1 MRPTEQGNICLTE
14 RGVVLALCIALITAP
29 ILPFVGPA
37 AGSTP
42 VKPSLAFDRDAGDPS
57 ALGRLTP
64 GETHTVDVDLSYR
77 LPAGISG
84 VIRLYVPSTGSAVAT
99 RSVSGT
105 GDVEIVTVVGT
116 ASLPE
121 SVAGDSVVVQATLDR
136 PTHGI
141 VARAE
146 RTYAVAANVDERPES
161 ARPDRGTAPRSA
173 MEQDDAPAA
182 ATGSDRDTP
191 VASHTPIV
199 VSPDGDGNYTS
210 IQAAVDAAAPGD
222 TVEVRQATYEE
233 QVVVD
238 KNISLIATYGA
249 TLDGS
254 TVDQGPG
261 LRISGDD
268 VSPTIFGFTVAGYPG
283 DGIVAS
289 DDAGS
294 WTLESIQ
301 IRDVGGD
308 GLDASG
314 STSEW
319 RVEGLQVVDA
329 GGDGLV
335 ATDTAGSWYLSEF
348 RVRDVA
354 DDGLD
359 ASLST
364 GTWVVWGVTIDGVQ
378 GDGIEAQ
385 HTTGRWSVI
394 GRSVPPSVADN
405 ATADR
410 HTERGHIVD
419 TQDDGLDVSNSTGAW
434 LVSALEVVDA
444 ADTGIATDNTTGDW
458 NLANVVGRDNR
469 DGGLDAARSTGD
481 WELIRSQFVNNS
493 YGVDANRTTGNW
505 SIQNSR
511 ITDHS
516 GVGVTA
522 RNSSGDWTVNDLRIS
537 NTSEDGI
544 YADAAAG
551 NWTVS
556 RSSIVGTSDF
566 GIDATGT
573 TGTWTIRDTSLRNT
587 QVGIEAENAEQAW
600 TVRRVTVIDSGFV
613 GIWTVGTSGDWSI
626 TETTVQD
633 SLAGMLARNTSGDW
647 LVRNTTLSDTVAGIV
662 TNRST
667 GDWRLRRAALRNYDT
682 GVYAGNTSGA
692 WAIERSTLTTNRSNA
707 TDVNGGAGGSTGD
720 ATGNWWGGP
729 VTDPDP
735 PVCVGNVDCDDAL
748 SERPTA
754 GDPRPTVRSPS
765 VTATPGGNVT
775 VEFTIEARN
784 TTTEFFRIAIDSLPA
799 NWSIAGTDAERGAWS
814 LPEGIEFTV
823 SDLAAGDSVI
833 ASLTLAIP
841 SDTPVGTYRLPWG
854 FVYDVGGERQQS
866 VVPRSTTIQVTA
878 PPDRSGPLEL
888 NASAASVTPGGRTR
902 VGVAVEN
909 VGDRTLSNVS
919 VVLEP
924 AVRDLTVGRVSAP
937 AGEWSTDAS
946 EYRWSIET
954 LAPGERVEPTFTVEA
969 VPIDTGFGPRQFP
982 LRATVDGDP
991 AASTNATVRIVEP
1004 PSSPELRF
1012 DARAGTSLIGDPPG
1026 FVRPGDSI
1034 PVTFEVENL
1043 DANATNATVRITN
1056 TGVPIWEISSYT
1068 ADLGTWNRSANRW
1081 RVSALEPG
1089 TTATPTIEL
1098 SIPPLAADG
1107 YWPVA
1112 AELRVDGRELADAQ
1126 TVVQVG
1132 EDDRNSPPVAQ
1143 VSVDAPVLGR
1153 TVYVSPGTTLRFD
1166 GSNSYDTDGS
1176 IQQYTWEFSGVSDA
1190 TGPTVS
1196 RTFAN
1201 PGTYTAELTVSDGD
1215 LTDSKTYT
1223 VVVTADD
1230 DPQPPDDDPQ
1240 PPDDGDDGPIGPPP
1254 DNFPPSASFAVSPP
1268 DVTPG
1273 ETVTLDARE
1282 SADIDGDA
1290 LTYEWDLDDD
1300 GTVERTGA
1308 VVTTTYP
1315 TLGERT
1321 VTLTVTDSEGAST
1334 TTSRT
1339 VSVSTAEELP
1349 TARFR
1354 YQRLDAFEPPDDIR
1368 VGHRLLFN
1376 ASTSSAP
1383 DGREVRRYEWSF
1395 GDGTTARGNTAT
1407 HSYERSGTYTVTLQI
1422 TDSANR
1428 TDVTTKTLDV
1438 NVPEGPTIVDVEPE
1452 KPGPMVKGIGMSNNY
1467 TVTVRS
1473 DQAIR
1478 RVSLVFPGTIFNATP
1493 TDDERTRWVVRD
1505 VDANDLRTVD
1515 DDTFAVVAVDE
1526 RGNVSVSQKP
1536 LDVVETPTWLGWFYS
1551 SGSSEFR
1558 AGGTGPWKIESPNV
1572 EYPFGATLSL
1582 SPPNSDMTWSN
1593 SVFAK
1598 ATYTPQ
1604 TRRFKFDGQGSGGF
1618 MVSRSNLIKNRFV
1631 TPAAGARASA
1641 RVSGGAIVDSIDEN
1655 QFLLERDTRLRG
1667 ALDVIGSVTLGVPQ
1681 VADFVTVGV
1690 TGGLFKN
1697 FNLST
1702 ARGDR
1707 LRIAPNESDQADLG
1721 VSAEVFSFIGLKSNL
1736 PAKKCRLG
1744 VRPGGRV
1751 GVDVE
1756 GFLEPSEIRADGT
1769 VITKIQLELTAFILT
1784 ATVTLADES
1793 AQVVDADVSLQSV
1806 DTTDSLTADSVRGQ
1820 DIATDQAASGVCGL
1834 PVSAIA
1840 WAVATVAGAIPPAAA
1855 AVPVDDGGTNDSVE
1869 RLTRD
1874 SYADDRPHVVAD
1886 DGGVTA
1892 VWSAQDPE
1900 KDALNGR
1907 DIVVRSRRDGEWRD
1921 STRVTDDDRLD
1932 GFPAITTDGEHRT
1945 VAWTRVDEDLERD
1958 DVTPLDSFYGRY
1970 EVAVATET
1978 DDGWSDPVVITD
1990 NDRPDVN
1997 PVVATTADGTTMVAW
2012 TRDRDGDPNTI
2023 ADRKGRYVMLDG
2035 TTIEASGATFAAPVS
2050 DVIAANGG
2058 FTLVS
2063 YEGTGAETV
2072 VHRLE
2077 IDTDGFVSIRRSYR
2091 YPNVSSVAAI
2101 PNGFV
2106 AIQSGT
2112 AVRDPRALL
2121 VQSPPRSPEPKTI
2134 TLDGVGGVDH
2144 ASVTRAGSKF
2154 VLSYSALPD
2163 RSNRTRAFYHVY
2175 SPGSGWTSRRAL
2187 VRGLSITGLDVAGT
2201 ESNFVATV
2209 AGANTNAQ
2217 KTDLFAVS
2225 HRFRPDLDVS
2235 ATASVDTGDVS
2246 GSVET
2251 SAVTPA
2257 TEPVEVGAPT
2267 TVRYNVT
2274 NTGDRPNA
2282 PTAVVVSNE
2291 TGVVATRTIG
2301 SLPVGDRVTGTVD
2314 VPLGRT
2320 GTVRVRVDADERI
2333 DDLNESNDVATAVAA
2348 RPDLRVIDVEDRRL
2362 DDPDRLQLRI
2372 RVAND
2377 GPIPVASVPYRVR
2390 IGDRTARG
2398 RIDGVAANRTWTT
2411 TTTVNAT
2418 GLASPALATVTLD
2431 PADRIDEVNENN
2443 NEAEVGVLSSD
2454 VGVTDAITVYDD
2466 PQGARAEF
2474 VLRNTDTGTPP
2485 ATLTLSTPTGSR
2497 AYRVR
2502 LPAARGPD
2510 DAAFRSVSLAIP
2522 SLSPGEN
2529 LTVRAESD
2537 GIDADLTDNVAR
2549 RSVARLDAAANASA
2563 TPLTIANASGQLV
2576 NGSLV
2581 ITLALRNTGELTTG
2595 ELVTVRRAGT
2605 VSLRAPVAVPPGTTT
2620 VSLRT
2625 NATTAGS
2632 YTVAT
2637 ATDTATVEATGAP
2650 SVSAAL
2656 TSTTNTAGSPVRVD
2670 VEATAAGET
2679 NTIETIRLLGPDGA
2693 VVDRVS
2699 CNATVCTDTVTA
2711 TPSTSS
2717 WNDSTDSYDAVAYRV
2732 VVTDAM
2738 DRTASATVRTPV
2750 RIAGDAT
2757 GDGVVNIFDAVA
2769 VGRAWQSRR
2778 GDPGYTDAAD
2788 LNNDGVVNIFDA
2800 VAVGRHWRNQ
2810 AGVSAA
2816 ERVRTVTRGEGPP
2829 RHQSWVDD
2837 RPYRRYE

>member
-1 MRPTEQGNICLTE
+1 MRPTAQGNICLTE
-14 RGVVLALCIALITAP
+14 RRVVLTLCIALITAP

-37 AGSTP
+37 TGSTQ
-42 VKPSLAFDRDAGDPS
+42 VESSLAFDRGADDS
-57 ALGRLTP
+57 SVLGRLTP

-77 LPAGISG
+77 LPAGTSG
-84 VIRLYVPSTGSAVAT
+84 VIRLYVPSTGSIVAT

-105 GDVEIVTVVGT
+105 GDVETVTVAGT
-116 ASLPE
+116 TSLPE
-121 SVAGDSVVVQATLDR
+121 SIASDEVVVQATLGR

-146 RTYAVAANVDERPES
+146 RTYAVAAERTKS
-161 ARPDRGTAPRSA
+161 ARPDRGTASQSA
-173 MEQDDAPAA
+173 VEQDDTPAA
-182 ATGSDRDTP
+182 AIGSDRATP
-191 VASHTPIV
+191 VASDTTIV

-210 IQAAVDAAAPGD
+210 IQAAIDAADPGD

-233 QVVVD
+233 EIGID
-238 KNISLIATYGA
+238 KNISLIAPDGA
-249 TLDGS
+249 TLNGS
-254 TVDQGPG
+254 AFAETTGVV
-261 LRISGDD
+261 IYGDD
-268 VSPTIFGFTVAGYPG
+268 VAPSIIGFT
-283 DGIVAS
+283 IVDFYNGVYVT

-294 WTLESIQ
+294 WSLQSIR
-301 IRDVGGD
+301 IRDVRDD

-314 STSEW
+314 STGEW
-319 RVEGLQVVDA
+319 TIEGLEIIDAEDDGVDVTDTSGSWSLA
-329 GGDGLV
+329 GPRVRNVGGDG
-335 ATDTAGSWYLSEF
+335 F
-348 RVRDVA
+348 
-354 DDGLD
+354 D
-359 ASLST
+359 ASGST
-364 GTWVVWGVTIDGVQ
+364 GEWTVTGLEVDGAR
-378 GDGIEAQ
+378 GDGIA
-385 HTTGRWSVI
+385 TI
-394 GRSVPPSVADN
+394 N
-405 ATADR
+405 ATGNWTVSGSRITDVETGLNA
-410 HTERGHIVD
+410 RG
-419 TQDDGLDVSNSTGAW
+419 
-434 LVSALEVVDA
+434 
-444 ADTGIATDNTTGDW
+444 
-458 NLANVVGRDNR
+458 
-469 DGGLDAARSTGD
+469 STGD
-481 WELIRSQFVNNS
+481 W
-493 YGVDANRTTGNW
+493 
-505 SIQNSR
+505 
-511 ITDHS
+511 
-516 GVGVTA
+516 TA
-522 RNSSGDWTVNDLRIS
+522 FSFHIL

-544 YADAAAG
+544 DADAAAG
-551 NWTVS
+551 NWTVA
-556 RSSIVGTSDF
+556 RSSVAETSDF
-566 GIDATGT
+566 GIDATDT
-573 TGTWTIRDTSLRNT
+573 TGTWTVRDSSFRNT
-587 QVGIEAENAEQAW
+587 TAGIEAENAEQAW
-600 TVRRVTVIDSGFV
+600 TVRRVTVTDSEFA
-613 GIWTVGTSGDWSI
+613 GIWTLRTGGDWSI
-626 TETTVQD
+626 AETTVRD
-633 SLAGMLARNTSGDW
+633 SPVGVFARNTSGDW
-647 LVRNTTLSDTVAGIV
+647 VVRDTTLRDAVVGV
-662 TNRST
+662 FTNRST
-667 GDWRLRRAALRNYDT
+667 GDWRLRRAALRNYDI
-682 GVYAGNTSGA
+682 GVYAGNTTGA
-692 WAIERSTLTTNRSNA
+692 WSIRTSTLTTNRSNA
-707 TDVNGGAGGSTGD
+707 TDVNGGAGGPTGD
-720 ATGNWWGGP
+720 ATRNWWGGP
-729 VTDPDP
+729 AADPDS

-748 SERPTA
+748 SERPTV
-754 GDPRPTVRSPS
+754 GDTRPTVRSPS
-765 VTATPGGNVT
+765 ITATPGENVT

-784 TTTEFFRIAIDSLPA
+784 TTAEFFRIVVDSLPA
-799 NWSIAGTDAERGAWS
+799 NWSIAGTDAERGEWS
-814 LPEGIEFTV
+814 PLEGIDFTV
-823 SDLAAGDSVI
+823 SELDAGDSVT

-841 SDTPVGTYRLPWG
+841 SDTPVGTYRLPWYS
-854 FVYDVGGERQQS
+854 VYDVAGEGEFR
-866 VVPRSTTIQVTA
+866 VFPGATTIQVTA
-878 PPDRSGPLEL
+878 PPDQSGPLEL

-919 VVLEP
+919 VALEP
-924 AVRDLTVGRVSAP
+924 AVRDLTVTSVSAS
-937 AGEWSTDAS
+937 AGEWSPDS
-946 EYRWSIET
+946 DEYRWSIET
-954 LAPGERVEPTFTVEA
+954 LEPGERVEPTFTVEA
-969 VPIDTGFGPRQFP
+969 APVDDGFGPRQFP
-982 LRATVDGDP
+982 LRATVDGIP
-991 AASTNATVRIVEP
+991 VTSTNATVRIVEP
-1004 PSSPELRF
+1004 PSPPEFRF

-1043 DANATNATVRITN
+1043 DANATNVTVRITN
-1056 TGVPIWEISSYT
+1056 VVPIWEISSYT
-1068 ADLGTWNRSANRW
+1068 ADIGTWNRSANRW

-1098 SIPPLAADG
+1098 SIPRIAADG

-1126 TVVQVG
+1126 TVIQVG

-1143 VSVDAPVLGR
+1143 VNVNASVLGGAI
-1153 TVYVSPGTTLRFD
+1153 YVSPGRTLRFD
-1166 GSNSYDTDGS
+1166 GSNSYDTDS
-1176 IQQYTWEFSGVSDA
+1176 TIQQYTWEFAGVSDA
-1190 TGPTVS
+1190 TGPTVA
-1196 RTFAN
+1196 RTFTD
-1201 PGTYTAELTVSDGD
+1201 PGRYAVELTVSDGD
-1215 LTDSKTYT
+1215 LTDSKRYT
-1223 VVVTADD
+1223 VVVTGDD
-1230 DPQPPDDDPQ
+1230 DGDPQPPDD
-1240 PPDDGDDGPIGPPP
+1240 GPPP
-1254 DNFPPSASFAVSPP
+1254 DNFPPSASFTVSPP

-1282 SADIDGDA
+1282 SADIDGGA

-1300 GTVERTGA
+1300 GAVERTGS

-1334 TTSRT
+1334 TTSQT
-1339 VSVSTAEELP
+1339 VSVSTSEELP

-1354 YQRLDAFEPPDDIR
+1354 YRRSDAFEPPDDIR
-1368 VGHRLLFN
+1368 VGHRLVFN

-1383 DGREVRRYEWSF
+1383 AGREVRRYEWSF
-1395 GDGTTARGNTAT
+1395 GDGTTARGATAT
-1407 HSYERSGTYTVTLQI
+1407 HSYDRSGTYTVTLQV

-1438 NVPEGPTIVDVEPE
+1438 NTPEGPTIVDVEPE
-1452 KPGPMVKGIGMSNNY
+1452 KSGPMVKGIGMTNNY

-1473 DQAIR
+1473 EQAIR
-1478 RVSLVFPGTIFNATP
+1478 RVSLAFPGTTFNATP

-1505 VDANDLRTVD
+1505 VDANELLTVD

-1536 LDVVETPTWLGWFYS
+1536 LDVVETPTWLRAFYFT
-1551 SGSSEFR
+1551 GSTDFR
-1558 AGGTGPWKIESPNV
+1558 ADGTGPWRIRSRYT
-1572 EYPFGATLSL
+1572 EYPFGATLSME
-1582 SPPNSDMTWSN
+1582 PPNSDMTWTNTAS
-1593 SVFAK
+1593 AK

-1604 TRRFKFDGQGSGGF
+1604 TRRFKFDSQLGGGF
-1618 MVSRSNLIKNRFV
+1618 TVSRSNLIKNSFV
-1631 TPAAGARASA
+1631 TPAAGTQASVG
-1641 RVSGGAIVDSIDEN
+1641 VSGGARVDSVDEN
-1655 QFLLERDTRLRG
+1655 QFLLEDDTRLRG
-1667 ALDVIGSVTLGVPQ
+1667 ALNVIGSVTLGIPE

-1697 FNLST
+1697 FNLSK
-1702 ARGDR
+1702 AGGDW
-1707 LRIAPNESDQADLG
+1707 LRIAPDEFNQADLG
-1721 VSAEVFSFIGLKSNL
+1721 VSVDVSSFIGLKSTL

-1744 VRPGGRV
+1744 VRPGGTV

-1756 GFLEPSEIRADGT
+1756 GFLEPSEIRADGR

-1793 AQVVDADVSLQSV
+1793 AQVVDADVSLQSD
-1806 DTTDSLTADSVRGQ
+1806 DTTDSLTAIRDRGQ
-1820 DIATDQAASGVCGL
+1820 NVATDQAASGVCGL
-1834 PVSAIA
+1834 PVSTIA

-1855 AVPVDDGGTNDSVE
+1855 PVPVDDGGTNDSVE

-1874 SYADDRPHVVAD
+1874 SYADDQPHVVAD
-1886 DGGVTA
+1886 DEGVTA

-1945 VAWTRVDEDLERD
+1945 VAWTRVDEELERD
-1958 DVTPLDSFYGRY
+1958 DVTSLDSFYGRY

-1990 NDRPDVN
+1990 NALPDMN
-1997 PVVATTADGTTMVAW
+1997 PVVATTDDGTTMVAW
-2012 TRDRDGDPNTI
+2012 TRDRDGDLSTT

-2050 DVIAANGG
+2050 DIVAANGG

-2077 IDTDGFVSIRRSYR
+2077 IDTDGFVSIRRSYH
-2091 YPNVSSVAAI
+2091 YSNVSSVTAI

-2112 AVRDPRALL
+2112 ADRDPRALL
-2121 VQSPPRSPEPKTI
+2121 VQSPPSNPEPKTI

-2144 ASVTRAGSKF
+2144 ASVTRAGGKF

-2163 RSNRTRAFYHVY
+2163 YSNRTRAFYHVY

-2201 ESNFVATV
+2201 ESNFVAAV
-2209 AGANTNAQ
+2209 AGANTSAQ

-2235 ATASVDTGDVS
+2235 ATASVGAGNVS

-2251 SAVTPA
+2251 NAVTPA

-2267 TVRYNVT
+2267 TVQYNVT

-2301 SLPVGDRVTGTVD
+2301 SLPVGERVTGTVD

-2320 GTVRVRVDADERI
+2320 GTVRVRVDSADRI

-2362 DDPDRLQLRI
+2362 DDSNRLQLRI

-2377 GPIPVASVPYRVR
+2377 GPIPVASIPYRVR
-2390 IGDRTARG
+2390 LGNRTTRAH
-2398 RIDGVAANRTWTT
+2398 IDGVAANRTWTT

-2418 GLASPALATVTLD
+2418 GLASPTLATVTLD
-2431 PADRIDEVNENN
+2431 PADRIDEANENN
-2443 NEAEVGVLSSD
+2443 NEAEVSVLSSD

-2474 VLRNTDTGTPP
+2474 VLRNTDTGTSP

-2510 DAAFRSVSLAIP
+2510 DAAFRPVSLAIP

-2537 GIDADLTDNVAR
+2537 GIDADLTDNIAR
-2549 RSVARLDAAANASA
+2549 RSVDRLDAAANASA
-2563 TPLTIANASGQLV
+2563 TSLTIANASGRLM

-2595 ELVTVRRAGT
+2595 ELVTVRRAGN

-2650 SVSAAL
+2650 SVSPTL
-2656 TSTTNTAGSPVRVD
+2656 NSTTNTVGSPVRIG

-2679 NTIETIRLLGPDGA
+2679 NTIETIRLVGPDGA

-2699 CNATVCTDTVTA
+2699 CNATVCTDTVTT
-2711 TPSTSS
+2711 TPATSS
-2717 WNDSTDSYDAVAYRV
+2717 WNDSTGSYDAVAYRV

-2738 DRTASATVRTPV
+2738 DRTASVTVRTPV

-2800 VAVGRHWRNQ
+2800 VAIGRHWQNR
-2810 AGVSAA
+2810 AGVSSQA
-2816 ERVRTVTRGEGPP
+2816 RVRSVTR
-2829 RHQSWVDD
+2829 
-2837 RPYRRYE
+2837 RPTRGWPGRLVV